1 MKIDKLVLLCI
12 SSNERIIFLFF
23 QRRNDGEKLQ
33 VAEDQE
39 LLEIDR
45 RNRFTSR
52 ITGLSTKSTNTTVIK
67 HVRRSYKNVPVTTKL
82 SEYA

>member
-1 MKIDKLVLLCI
+1 MQLCI
-12 SSNERIIFLFF
+12 NSNERIIFLFF

-39 LLEIDR
+39 QLEIDR

-67 HVRRSYKNVPVTTKL
+67 YVRRNYKNVPVATKL
-82 SEYA
+82 SEYAY

>member
-1 MKIDKLVLLCI
+1 MLHCI

-23 QRRNDGEKLQ
+23 QRRNYREKLQ
-33 VAEDQE
+33 LAEDQE

-52 ITGLSTKSTNTTVIK
+52 IPGLSTKSTNTTVIK
-67 HVRRSYKNVPVTTKL
+67 YVRRSYKNVPVTTKL

>member
-1 MKIDKLVLLCI
+1 MLLCI

-23 QRRNDGEKLQ
+23 QRRKDGEKLQ

-52 ITGLSTKSTNTTVIK
+52 ITGLSTKSTNTIVIK
-67 HVRRSYKNVPVTTKL
+67 HVRRSYKNVPVATKL

>member
-1 MKIDKLVLLCI
+1 MLFCI
-12 SSNERIIFLFF
+12 SSNERITFLFF
-23 QRRNDGEKLQ
+23 QRRKDGEKLQ
-33 VAEDQE
+33 VTEDQE

-67 HVRRSYKNVPVTTKL
+67 HVRRSYKNVPVATKL